1 MNLKEAFRYQNKLQ
15 SFLDEAQSTLDRD
28 SNVTR
33 VENTYLRHKVMAEA
47 EDETVLAMPETEYYE
62 GITDIARF
70 LLYLLD
76 EKGKLFAAIRKAKSE
91 LDIDMDSA
99 VSLNATRQSIAR
111 TFKRMNDLRSSE
123 QTISNGGTGY
133 RFNAEGNQISY
144 RCDVRRVTT
153 INYDRKVICAALG
166 KLNQQ
171 ADETSTRIDLCL
183 VTSKVDYAPPF
194 DVNASFAEAFETY
207 TETAG
212 VNSTLFADFLI
223 VALRRTRLFWMRQ
236 AKRTR
241 IPVQVQMND
250 NAARF

>member
-15 SFLDEAQSTLDRD
+15 SFLDEAQRMLDRD

-33 VENTYLRHKVMAEA
+33 VENTHLRHKVMAEA
-47 EDETVLAMPETEYYE
+47 EDETVFAAPETEYYE
-62 GITDIARF
+62 KITDIARF

-76 EKGKLFAAIRKAKSE
+76 EKGKLFAAIRKAKDA

-99 VSLNATRQSIAR
+99 VSLNTVRQSIAC
-111 TFKRMNDLRSSE
+111 TFRRMNALRSSE
-123 QTISNGGTGY
+123 QTIANGGIGY

-153 INYDRKVICAALG
+153 INFDRRVIRAALG
-166 KLNQQ
+166 RLNQQ
-171 ADETSTRIDLCL
+171 ADEASAKIDLCL
-183 VTSKVDYAPPF
+183 VTSMVDYEPPF

-212 VNSTLFADFLI
+212 A
-223 VALRRTRLFWMRQ
+223 
-236 AKRTR
+236 
-241 IPVQVQMND
+241 
-250 NAARF
+250 